1 MKKGFTL
8 IELLVVIAIIGI
20 LAAIL
25 LPALARA
32 REAARRS
39 SCQNNLKQWGL
50 VFKMYANE
58 SKGERF
64 PMMQTYNPL
73 QHAMGQDARDI
84 AVGPQVS
91 VLYPEYLTDPYIIIC
106 PSDAQASEHR
116 RDIER
121 VNGNLLEVSDII
133 DASYAYF
140 GWVFDNLKP
149 SVPISQ
155 FLLVGLLISIGNAS
169 FDTSLPGPIQ
179 FGAALDALYFAFTN
193 EVTSYINGSNPSAL
207 MKVMDADAN
216 LAYQGSPWRGY
227 GNGGGDI
234 VYRLREGIERFLI
247 TDINNPSS
255 ANNAQSS
262 VWIMLDTFATPAAAE
277 PLFNHVPGGCNV
289 LYMDGHVEFV
299 KYIPDPNIYDN
310 DVPGQEPVISVIA
323 NLVTGLSGKM

>member
-1 MKKGFTL
+1 M
-8 IELLVVIAIIGI
+8 
-20 LAAIL
+20 
-25 LPALARA
+25 
-32 REAARRS
+32 
-39 SCQNNLKQWGL
+39 KQWGL

-73 QHAMGQDARDI
+73 KHAMGQDARDI

-106 PSDAQASEHR
+106 PSDAQAAEHR
-116 RDIER
+116 RSLEN
-121 VNGNLLEVSDII
+121 VQGNLLEVSHIV

-149 SVPISQ
+149 SAPISL
-155 FLLVGLLISIGNAS
+155 FLLVGLLISLGNQS
-169 FDTSLPGPIQ
+169 FDTSIPGPIQ
-179 FGAALDALYFAFTN
+179 FGAALDGLYMAYTN
-193 EVTSYINGSNPSAL
+193 DVVSYINGTNPAAL
-207 MKVMDADAN
+207 VRVMDSDSN

-227 GNGGGDI
+227 GNGGSDV
-234 VYRLREGIERFLI
+234 VYRLREGVERFLI

-262 VWIMLDTFATPAAAE
+262 VWIMLDTFATPAAKE
-277 PLFNHVPGGCNV
+277 PLFNHIPGGCNV
-289 LYMDGHVEFV
+289 LYMDGHAEFIR
-299 KYIPDPNIYDN
+299 YIPDPNVYDN

-323 NLVTGLSGKM
+323 NLVTGLSGNV